1 MSEARVP
8 GVPRPAVP
16 GILVPDWPAPPGVRS
31 VVTTR
36 IGGASHGPWAAFN
49 LGERVGDDP
58 AAVRANHR
66 QLADLLA
73 LPGPPQW
80 LLQIHGAAAVA
91 AASDG
96 LIRTGDSTWTRG
108 AGVVCAVQS
117 ADCLPVLLCDRAGS
131 VVAAVHGGWRG
142 LAAGVVAQALA
153 ALAAPPDTLLAWL
166 GPAICAACYEVGDE
180 VRAAFV
186 GCLAADALATC
197 FTPSN
202 RVGHWYCDL
211 PGLARAQLVALG
223 VPRTAIHG
231 GNLCTFEDA
240 ARFYSY
246 RRDGITG
253 RQAALIWR
261 EG

>member
-1 MSEARVP
+1 MSEVRI
-8 GVPRPAVP
+8 PAAP
-16 GILVPDWPAPPGVRS
+16 GILVPDWPAPPGVRAA
-31 VVTTR
+31 VTTR
-36 IGGASHGPWAAFN
+36 IGGASHGPWARFN

-58 AAVRANHR
+58 AAVRANHQR
-66 QLADLLA
+66 LAELLA
-73 LPGPPQW
+73 LPGAPQW
-80 LLQIHGAAAVA
+80 LLQVHGAAAVA

-96 LIRTGDSTWTRG
+96 LIRTGDSTWTRD

-142 LAAGVVAQALA
+142 LAAGVMAQAVA
-153 ALAAPPDTLLAWL
+153 AMGAPPATLLAWL
-166 GPAICAACYEVGDE
+166 GPAICAACYEVGEE
-180 VRAAFV
+180 VRAACV
-186 GCLAADALATC
+186 GCRDGDALATC

-202 RVGHWYCDL
+202 RAGHWYCDL
-211 PGLARAQLVALG
+211 SGLARAQLVALG
-223 VPRTAIHG
+223 VPRAAIHG

-261 EG
+261 ES